1 VRDTR
6 ATHLNLAS
14 NLLDRLVEGGN
25 DELGLAKMVVT
36 LLPGDEGYVI
46 ALAQNGAETELCRLG
61 YEDSAS
67 LLESLDMEELP
78 VMINDLL
85 ADLDPDPGIFH
96 SGCVVAEIRDLRPG
110 GRPAKARHVLLR
122 PSAQS
127 LICDSQAMAR
137 APGHARWTSE
147 DRANL
152 ESQVVLASEGPLCL
166 DPSPVVSFLAAK
178 AHHARHKF
186 ATVPLRRATIKRY
199 SQAGQNRKR
208 KLESLAAPSELRLHD
223 FIRCQR
229 ANPSTPAPGPTPG
242 KRKVSPLESLRAH
255 QEAAQASM
263 RLAEA
268 GGLPPPSCVTGSLN
282 LAAPDLRLPVPAQ
295 VDVQKYVRPIGKRAE
310 TSDMTPQ
317 LVEEYVLETAERG
330 QARVYHTR
338 LTILQRQAN
347 DEYIGELYVE
357 RDFKEE
363 DRKGSTCRFL
373 LGTRTNALR
382 YINQFTE
389 IFTEEGRKN
398 VKITHRVP
406 NQQPR
411 VTFTAGMRATMT
423 AAAQAAQTASEAPA
437 AAGGGGGAAVAA
449 PAVAGGGGGGTPQAA
464 ILQSRALVTP
474 PVTVVGQTGSSPAPQ
489 VSPMAKAQQH
499 TVTVSSAGI
508 QGPVSIQLQSPGRLV
523 QGAQG
528 QLATLVSTVKQQ
540 QASGQQGENQQEAIS
555 AIVQSL
561 MRAETQFEQ
570 KKLEDSQR
578 KVPSSPSPSLV
589 SPGGSTPQ
597 LPTAP
602 LPPSSLGPQ
611 RSATPRASLAGLLA
625 SPPPPQTV
633 TVSSPAQLAVSGV
646 SQLAA
651 QLARPVASSSL
662 PPSYSQALRDQQ
674 TSPRKRP
681 EALTSPSP
689 QQVSSEGGAAAL
701 SALLADTPAADK
713 PLPPG
718 QGVHNNNSN
727 ALLERLVS
735 QSHAG
740 VAGGVSQGSNLT
752 PAASQLPSVHPNSSN
767 GGGGEEITLQ
777 SLLSNPGKAPAQSPS
792 KHSPLLQ
799 QLQQPVGQV
808 RMYQPGASPRQ
819 PPASPRSS
827 VTSPRSLSSP
837 RPTPP
842 SPRPPSAL
850 QQQLM
855 QPPAPRYP
863 QPTTH
868 SSILSA
874 ALSSNISSSR
884 SSQQLLQN
892 LVQVSQAGQVV
903 SVSLAADQTTS
914 PPATT
919 IAAPNGHLMVQGV
932 QGGFQLVPQ
941 VGSHGQQ
948 LQLVQ
953 QSGNGG
959 GVQLVN
965 SVPGQ
970 GGQLQL
976 VSQGQLSLA
985 GQVTSQP
992 QFQVVHPGQ
1001 QLQIVQNQPVA
1012 GQPVSFAVNGVS
1024 QTVGRAATTM
1034 AKLVSSP
1041 NGAGQTLVVQGAG
1054 GNILLPQQQQFS
1066 LKQGG
1071 QVMVRQQQ
1079 VVTGPVGAPAQVMVR
1094 PNQQPV
1100 QIQQPFQVVQVP
1112 ANQIA
1117 NHNQIIQIGRSMAV
1131 NNLVSVNKTPT
1142 VVGTPSPQGPPT
1154 PGLALSP
1161 ALPSPSPQASTA
1173 DPPLVVQMEGSH
1185 PHFLAQ
1191 PQQIINNINN
1201 KPGPL
1206 NQTQFKIRQQRKQS
1220 LK

>member
-1 VRDTR
+1 
-6 ATHLNLAS
+6 
-14 NLLDRLVEGGN
+14 
-25 DELGLAKMVVT
+25 
-36 LLPGDEGYVI
+36 
-46 ALAQNGAETELCRLG
+46 
-61 YEDSAS
+61 
-67 LLESLDMEELP
+67 
-78 VMINDLL
+78 
-85 ADLDPDPGIFH
+85 
-96 SGCVVAEIRDLRPG
+96 
-110 GRPAKARHVLLR
+110 
-122 PSAQS
+122 
-127 LICDSQAMAR
+127 
-137 APGHARWTSE
+137 
-147 DRANL
+147 
-152 ESQVVLASEGPLCL
+152 
-166 DPSPVVSFLAAK
+166 
-178 AHHARHKF
+178 
-186 ATVPLRRATIKRY
+186 
-199 SQAGQNRKR
+199 
-208 KLESLAAPSELRLHD
+208 
-223 FIRCQR
+223 
-229 ANPSTPAPGPTPG
+229 
-242 KRKVSPLESLRAH
+242 
-255 QEAAQASM
+255 
-263 RLAEA
+263 
-268 GGLPPPSCVTGSLN
+268 
-282 LAAPDLRLPVPAQ
+282 
-295 VDVQKYVRPIGKRAE
+295 
-310 TSDMTPQ
+310 
-317 LVEEYVLETAERG
+317 
-330 QARVYHTR
+330 
-338 LTILQRQAN
+338 
-347 DEYIGELYVE
+347 
-357 RDFKEE
+357 
-363 DRKGSTCRFL
+363 
-373 LGTRTNALR
+373 
-382 YINQFTE
+382 
-389 IFTEEGRKN
+389 
-398 VKITHRVP
+398 
-406 NQQPR
+406 
-411 VTFTAGMRATMT
+411 
-423 AAAQAAQTASEAPA
+423 
-437 AAGGGGGAAVAA
+437 
-449 PAVAGGGGGGTPQAA
+449 
-464 ILQSRALVTP
+464 
-474 PVTVVGQTGSSPAPQ
+474 
-489 VSPMAKAQQH
+489 MAKQH

-540 QASGQQGENQQEAIS
+540 QASGQQGGDNQQEAIS

-589 SPGGSTPQ
+589 SPGAGSTPQ

-602 LPPSSLGPQ
+602 LPPSSLGPVQ

-633 TVSSPAQLAVSGV
+633 TVSSPAQLTGV

-681 EALTSPSP
+681 DSLTSPSP
-689 QQVSSEGGAAAL
+689 QQQQQQVSSDGNSAAL

-718 QGVHNNNSN
+718 QSGVLNNNSN

-735 QSHAG
+735 QSHVSG

-767 GGGGEEITLQ
+767 GEEITLQ

-903 SVSLAADQTTS
+903 SVSLAADQTISS

-1024 QTVGRAATTM
+1024 QTVQGRAATTM

-1142 VVGTPSPQGPPT
+1142 AMVGSPSPQGPPT

-1161 ALPSPSPQASTA
+1161 ALPSPSPQQASTA
-1173 DPPLVVQMEGSH
+1173 EPPLVVQMEGSH

-1206 NQTQFKIRQQRKQS
+1206 NQTTQFKIRQQRKQS

>member
-1 VRDTR
+1 MSV
-6 ATHLNLAS
+6 AS
-14 NLLDRLVEGGN
+14 F
-25 DELGLAKMVVT
+25 K
-36 LLPGDEGYVI
+36 
-46 ALAQNGAETELCRLG
+46 
-61 YEDSAS
+61 
-67 LLESLDMEELP
+67 
-78 VMINDLL
+78 
-85 ADLDPDPGIFH
+85 IF
-96 SGCVVAEIRDLRPG
+96 
-110 GRPAKARHVLLR
+110 
-122 PSAQS
+122 
-127 LICDSQAMAR
+127 
-137 APGHARWTSE
+137 
-147 DRANL
+147 
-152 ESQVVLASEGPLCL
+152 
-166 DPSPVVSFLAAK
+166 
-178 AHHARHKF
+178 
-186 ATVPLRRATIKRY
+186 VP
-199 SQAGQNRKR
+199 
-208 KLESLAAPSELRLHD
+208 
-223 FIRCQR
+223 
-229 ANPSTPAPGPTPG
+229 
-242 KRKVSPLESLRAH
+242 
-255 QEAAQASM
+255 
-263 RLAEA
+263 
-268 GGLPPPSCVTGSLN
+268 
-282 LAAPDLRLPVPAQ
+282 
-295 VDVQKYVRPIGKRAE
+295 
-310 TSDMTPQ
+310 
-317 LVEEYVLETAERG
+317 
-330 QARVYHTR
+330 
-338 LTILQRQAN
+338 
-347 DEYIGELYVE
+347 
-357 RDFKEE
+357 
-363 DRKGSTCRFL
+363 
-373 LGTRTNALR
+373 
-382 YINQFTE
+382 
-389 IFTEEGRKN
+389 
-398 VKITHRVP
+398 
-406 NQQPR
+406 
-411 VTFTAGMRATMT
+411 
-423 AAAQAAQTASEAPA
+423 
-437 AAGGGGGAAVAA
+437 
-449 PAVAGGGGGGTPQAA
+449 
-464 ILQSRALVTP
+464 
-474 PVTVVGQTGSSPAPQ
+474 QTGSSPAPQ
-489 VSPMAKAQQH
+489 PSPMAKPAQH

-508 QGPVSIQLQSPGRLV
+508 QGPVSIQLQSPGGQGRLV

-540 QASGQQGENQQEAIS
+540 QASGQQGDNQQEAIS

-578 KVPSSPSPSLV
+578 KIPSSPSPSLV
-589 SPGGSTPQ
+589 SPTPVPQ

-602 LPPSSLGPQ
+602 LPPSSLGP
-611 RSATPRASLAGLLA
+611 RSTAPRVSLAGLLA

-633 TVSSPAQLAVSGV
+633 TVTSPQLAVSGV

-651 QLARPVASSSL
+651 QLARPVATSSL

-689 QQVSSEGGAAAL
+689 QQQQLSSEGGAAAL

-740 VAGGVSQGSNLT
+740 AAGTSQGSNLT

-767 GGGGEEITLQ
+767 GGSSEEITLQ

-863 QPTTH
+863 TPTTH

-903 SVSLAADQTTS
+903 SVSLAADNTTT
-914 PPATT
+914 PPVTST

-1079 VVTGPVGAPAQVMVR
+1079 VVAGPVGAPAQVMVR
-1094 PNQQPV
+1094 PSQQPV

-1131 NNLVSVNKTPT
+1131 NNLVSVKTPT

>member
-1 VRDTR
+1 
-6 ATHLNLAS
+6 
-14 NLLDRLVEGGN
+14 
-25 DELGLAKMVVT
+25 
-36 LLPGDEGYVI
+36 
-46 ALAQNGAETELCRLG
+46 
-61 YEDSAS
+61 
-67 LLESLDMEELP
+67 
-78 VMINDLL
+78 
-85 ADLDPDPGIFH
+85 
-96 SGCVVAEIRDLRPG
+96 
-110 GRPAKARHVLLR
+110 
-122 PSAQS
+122 
-127 LICDSQAMAR
+127 
-137 APGHARWTSE
+137 
-147 DRANL
+147 
-152 ESQVVLASEGPLCL
+152 
-166 DPSPVVSFLAAK
+166 
-178 AHHARHKF
+178 
-186 ATVPLRRATIKRY
+186 
-199 SQAGQNRKR
+199 
-208 KLESLAAPSELRLHD
+208 
-223 FIRCQR
+223 
-229 ANPSTPAPGPTPG
+229 
-242 KRKVSPLESLRAH
+242 
-255 QEAAQASM
+255 
-263 RLAEA
+263 
-268 GGLPPPSCVTGSLN
+268 
-282 LAAPDLRLPVPAQ
+282 
-295 VDVQKYVRPIGKRAE
+295 
-310 TSDMTPQ
+310 
-317 LVEEYVLETAERG
+317 
-330 QARVYHTR
+330 
-338 LTILQRQAN
+338 
-347 DEYIGELYVE
+347 
-357 RDFKEE
+357 
-363 DRKGSTCRFL
+363 
-373 LGTRTNALR
+373 
-382 YINQFTE
+382 
-389 IFTEEGRKN
+389 
-398 VKITHRVP
+398 
-406 NQQPR
+406 
-411 VTFTAGMRATMT
+411 
-423 AAAQAAQTASEAPA
+423 
-437 AAGGGGGAAVAA
+437 
-449 PAVAGGGGGGTPQAA
+449 
-464 ILQSRALVTP
+464 
-474 PVTVVGQTGSSPAPQ
+474 
-489 VSPMAKAQQH
+489 MAKAQQH

-540 QASGQQGENQQEAIS
+540 QASGQQGDNQQEAIS

-589 SPGGSTPQ
+589 SPGSTPQ

-602 LPPSSLGPQ
+602 LPPSSLGT
-611 RSATPRASLAGLLA
+611 RSATPRVSLAGLLA

-633 TVSSPAQLAVSGV
+633 TVSSPQLAVSGV

-689 QQVSSEGGAAAL
+689 QQQQVSSEGGAAAL

-735 QSHAG
+735 QSHTG
-740 VAGGVSQGSNLT
+740 VAGVSQGSNLT

-767 GGGGEEITLQ
+767 GGSEEITLQ
-777 SLLSNPGKAPAQSPS
+777 SLLSNPGKAAAQSPS

-953 QSGNGG
+953 QPGNGG

-1041 NGAGQTLVVQGAG
+1041 NGAGQTLTVVQGAG

-1094 PNQQPV
+1094 PNQQQV

-1185 PHFLAQ
+1185 PHFLAAQ

>member
-1 VRDTR
+1 
-6 ATHLNLAS
+6 
-14 NLLDRLVEGGN
+14 
-25 DELGLAKMVVT
+25 
-36 LLPGDEGYVI
+36 
-46 ALAQNGAETELCRLG
+46 
-61 YEDSAS
+61 
-67 LLESLDMEELP
+67 
-78 VMINDLL
+78 
-85 ADLDPDPGIFH
+85 
-96 SGCVVAEIRDLRPG
+96 
-110 GRPAKARHVLLR
+110 
-122 PSAQS
+122 
-127 LICDSQAMAR
+127 
-137 APGHARWTSE
+137 
-147 DRANL
+147 
-152 ESQVVLASEGPLCL
+152 
-166 DPSPVVSFLAAK
+166 
-178 AHHARHKF
+178 
-186 ATVPLRRATIKRY
+186 
-199 SQAGQNRKR
+199 
-208 KLESLAAPSELRLHD
+208 
-223 FIRCQR
+223 
-229 ANPSTPAPGPTPG
+229 
-242 KRKVSPLESLRAH
+242 
-255 QEAAQASM
+255 
-263 RLAEA
+263 
-268 GGLPPPSCVTGSLN
+268 
-282 LAAPDLRLPVPAQ
+282 
-295 VDVQKYVRPIGKRAE
+295 
-310 TSDMTPQ
+310 
-317 LVEEYVLETAERG
+317 
-330 QARVYHTR
+330 
-338 LTILQRQAN
+338 
-347 DEYIGELYVE
+347 
-357 RDFKEE
+357 
-363 DRKGSTCRFL
+363 
-373 LGTRTNALR
+373 
-382 YINQFTE
+382 
-389 IFTEEGRKN
+389 
-398 VKITHRVP
+398 
-406 NQQPR
+406 
-411 VTFTAGMRATMT
+411 
-423 AAAQAAQTASEAPA
+423 
-437 AAGGGGGAAVAA
+437 
-449 PAVAGGGGGGTPQAA
+449 
-464 ILQSRALVTP
+464 
-474 PVTVVGQTGSSPAPQ
+474 
-489 VSPMAKAQQH
+489 MAKAQQH

-689 QQVSSEGGAAAL
+689 QQQQVSSEGGAAAL

-1012 GQPVSFAVNGVS
+1012 GQPVSLAVNGVS